1 MNGLWKMSKAFEM
14 WIWKNKWKPT
24 GGTSKQPPAPPQ
36 PPTDLGQD

>member
-1 MNGLWKMSKAFEM
+1 MNGLWKMSEGFEM

-24 GGTSKQPPAPPQ
+24 GTSKQPPPPQ